1 MAQITEAAHHEEEQ
15 NCTGIDNRK
24 LLFWVFLSTD
34 CLFFGALIST
44 YMVYRGQRLV
54 GPYPIDI
61 LAVSY
66 THLTLPP
73 LYSV

>member
-44 YMVYRGQRLV
+44 YMVYR
-54 GPYPIDI
+54 
-61 LAVSY
+61 
-66 THLTLPP
+66 
-73 LYSV
+73 

>member
-34 CLFFGALIST
+34 CLFFWS
-44 YMVYRGQRLV
+44 V
-54 GPYPIDI
+54 DFD
-61 LAVSY
+61 
-66 THLTLPP
+66 
-73 LYSV
+73 LYGL